1 MMNRIAVMLRGHM
14 RTWEYLKPAVVE
26 FYESIAHNVDYYI
39 ATWDNSSDRS
49 SLIRSL
55 SGLNVIAAIVVPKQ
69 PEYYVSWGGPAW
81 LSYNLIP
88 YKRVREKEVTYD
100 AVFDTRPD
108 VIYELNKGRSVIP
121 PQPNTLYTTMLTNLK
136 GNMSEPDS
144 LYYIGLKD
152 HFFMMTSE
160 VYDIHAQRFLTGT
173 PNGCH
178 AELLD
183 MCKREN
189 LHACVMDWVT
199 AEITRPN
206 AISRIPNARD
216 YFNNKKTKTNWADI
230 QHSWTLLPQEEKL
243 DILKRNNI
251 PITDYITD
259 SMMSSVISKS
269 DPTHD
274 LSMNI

>member
-1 MMNRIAVMLRGHM
+1 MMDRIAVMLRGHM
-14 RTWEYLKPAVVE
+14 RTWEYLKPAAVE
-26 FYESIAHNVDYYI
+26 FYESIAHNVDYY
-39 ATWDNSSDRS
+39 AASWDSSTHHDGLLRA
-49 SLIRSL
+49 LN
-55 SGLNVIAAIVVPKQ
+55 GLNVIAAIVVPEHPQ
-69 PEYYVSWGGPAW
+69 YYSSWSGPAW

-88 YKRVREKEVTYD
+88 YKRVREKEVKYD

-108 VIYELNKGRSVIP
+108 VIYQLNEGLSVLP
-121 PQPNTLYTTMLTNLK
+121 PQPNTLYTTLLTNLK
-136 GNMSEPDS
+136 GNLSEPDS
-144 LYYIGLKD
+144 LYHIGLKD

-183 MCKREN
+183 MCGREK

-206 AISRIPNARD
+206 AITKIPDPKD

-230 QHSWTLLPQEEKL
+230 QHEWTSMPLTEKL
-243 DILKRNNI
+243 EILKCNNI
-251 PITDYITD
+251 APGDYVTD
-259 SMMSSVISKS
+259 SDVSSVIAKS
-269 DPTHD
+269 DPMHD